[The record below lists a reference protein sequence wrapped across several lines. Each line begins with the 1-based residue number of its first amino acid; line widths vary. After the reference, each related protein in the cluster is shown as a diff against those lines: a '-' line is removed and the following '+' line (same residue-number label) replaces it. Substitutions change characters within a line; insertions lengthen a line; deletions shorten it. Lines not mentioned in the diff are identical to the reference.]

1 MAAACFVICVICFWA
16 ILAINN
22 DYGENDMKKLLSV
35 FLAAAVLLTATAC
48 SGGNSSQSSESSS
61 QEQQDSS
68 AVTEDTASESVS
80 SAVEEEESQVES
92 EPESQAPE
100 EAEDTRTDYEKMVDR
115 SLLSTG
121 DMTRMANVLQKA
133 QNGEDITVAYIGGS
147 ITEGYN
153 AGTTEFYAKI
163 CTDWLQEQFPESTV
177 TGVNAGISGTPSLLG
192 NLRLER
198 DVLSSDPDIVF
209 VEFAVNDGQEP
220 DYKNAYES
228 LVRTLLTQDKDIAV
242 VLLFTV
248 LKNGYNCQEHMSQ
261 IGENYGLPMIS
272 VPDSVYVEI
281 EAGRMTWEDYSNDES
296 HPNAYGH
303 SCIRDFVANYY
314 SKVIPVISENTG
326 AVDKNLPAPVFSGKY
341 MNMHYMDR
349 ETMTGVEL
357 NNFEPYETHE
367 SFPNGWMYKNT
378 EGGSIKFSVNCS
390 VLEMVFMANNSPAYG
405 TADIYVDGEKVKS
418 VASNMEDGWNNPVTA
433 YLIDND
439 ESAEHEVEIRV
450 EGGEKAAYFVLA
462 FGYCD

>member
-1 MAAACFVICVICFWA
+1 MKKFLSV
-16 ILAINN
+16 ILAAS
-22 DYGENDMKKLLSV
+22 M
-35 FLAAAVLLTATAC
+35 LLTLTAC
-48 SGGNSSQSSESSS
+48 SGGNSGSGSSGSSNSSSSSDVSDSSNSSNSTDSTDSSSGSDASDSADSAPESTPSTPESTPESGAEASSE
-61 QEQQDSS
+61 
-68 AVTEDTASESVS
+68 
-80 SAVEEEESQVES
+80 
-92 EPESQAPE
+92 P
-100 EAEDTRTDYEKMVDR
+100 AEDNRTDYEKMVDR

-121 DMTRMANVLQKA
+121 DMTRMANVLQRA
-133 QNGEDITVAYIGGS
+133 QNGEAITAAYIGGS

-163 CTDWLQEQFPESTV
+163 CTDWLQEQFPGSAV

-209 VEFAVNDGQEP
+209 VEFAVNDGQEA

-248 LKNGYNCQEHMSQ
+248 LKNGYSCQEHMSQ
-261 IGENYGLPMIS
+261 IGEHYGLPMIS
-272 VPDSVYVEI
+272 VPDSVYAEI

-303 SCIRDFVANYY
+303 ACIRDFAANYY
-314 SKVIPVISENTG
+314 NKVIPVIAENVG
-326 AVDKNLPAPVFSGKY
+326 EVDKNLPEPLFSGRY
-341 MNMHYMDR
+341 ADMHFMDR

-357 NNFEPYETHE
+357 ENFAEFDTHD
-367 SFPNGWMYKNT
+367 SFRNGWMYKNNK
-378 EGGSIKFSVNCS
+378 GGSIKFKLNCS
-390 VLEMVFMANNSPAYG
+390 VLEMVFKANNNANYG

-418 VASNMEDGWNNPVTA
+418 VESNMSDGWNNPVTA
-433 YLIDND
+433 YLIDGD

-450 EGGEKAAYFVLA
+450 EAGQPAAFFVLA